1 MKDYKIFVI
10 NPGSTSTKVA
20 MFKGKEKIYSEN
32 IQHDV
37 SELKAFKEVRDQ
49 LDYRRDMILESV
61 KKSGETLTDVD
72 AFPVGVGAA
81 ERRKAASLPSMKR
94 SLIM

>member
-49 LDYRRDMILESV
+49 LDNRRI
-61 KKSGETLTDVD
+61 
-72 AFPVGVGAA
+72 
-81 ERRKAASLPSMKR
+81 
-94 SLIM
+94 

>member
-20 MFKGKEKIYSEN
+20 MFKGKEKIDSEN

-61 KKSGETLTDVD
+61 KKAGR
-72 AFPVGVGAA
+72 P
-81 ERRKAASLPSMKR
+81 
-94 SLIM
+94 